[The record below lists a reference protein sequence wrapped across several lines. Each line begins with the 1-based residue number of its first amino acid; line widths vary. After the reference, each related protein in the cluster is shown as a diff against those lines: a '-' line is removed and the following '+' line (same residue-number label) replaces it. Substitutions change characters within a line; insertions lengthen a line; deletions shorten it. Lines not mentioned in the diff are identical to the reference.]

1 IKDDR
6 IARAVIHVEQQ
17 KTGRETDNPAQAD
30 DKPDTPKTD
39 HKQVDLPPFNTAL
52 AMTIEKR
59 LSVLRCNSV
68 DAQLGTAPLPF
79 VLSKAFSEHLM
90 AIIAEHIAPA
100 LTAQAARIIERAYK
114 LPDDERLDSIF
125 TALNTKRH
133 REALWEH
140 WCAAWTTLTQQT
152 KPPSKPEEQK
162 KSVMGVFSKK
172 PKRRPGQRELTLEEW
187 EVACTVAQEDNASA
201 LVIWGKICQSS
212 DDYQAPR
219 GEDNTIL
226 MNLFA
231 RTPEAM
237 DRQSTALYQIAG
249 RGRDAPEAFEE
260 YQKGKD
266 VDTALLAGCYKDPNV
281 FIASDFLSKIMRDYT
296 DDVRHD
302 KFPLTARYLAS
313 FMG

>member
-1 IKDDR
+1 MFELHDY
-6 IARAVIHVEQQ
+6 
-17 KTGRETDNPAQAD
+17 G
-30 DKPDTPKTD
+30 PD
-39 HKQVDLPPFNTAL
+39 
-52 AMTIEKR
+52 
-59 LSVLRCNSV
+59 
-68 DAQLGTAPLPF
+68 
-79 VLSKAFSEHLM
+79 
-90 AIIAEHIAPA
+90 
-100 LTAQAARIIERAYK
+100 
-114 LPDDERLDSIF
+114 
-125 TALNTKRH
+125 
-133 REALWEH
+133 
-140 WCAAWTTLTQQT
+140 
-152 KPPSKPEEQK
+152 
-162 KSVMGVFSKK
+162 
-172 PKRRPGQRELTLEEW
+172 GQRVHTGFAAGSSGTLAGGKVCFEK
-187 EVACTVAQEDNASA
+187 VKGVNYGQHCR
-201 LVIWGKICQSS
+201 VIWGKICQSS